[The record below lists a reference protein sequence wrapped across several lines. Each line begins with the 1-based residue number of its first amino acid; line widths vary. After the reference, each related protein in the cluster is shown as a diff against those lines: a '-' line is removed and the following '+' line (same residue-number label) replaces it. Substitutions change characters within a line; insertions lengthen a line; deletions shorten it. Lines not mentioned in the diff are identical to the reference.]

1 MAVFG
6 LKYYAEMRSKYQG
19 ISWRCEIAQRG
30 YTGTSEEMV
39 FSGTSPIKITWER
52 RGDDFYTPVKAS
64 EASININCT
73 ENFRYLG
80 LFTSDPREYR
90 MSLYR
95 NGSLFWRGFIVA
107 DLYSEKFA
115 APPYDVT
122 IKAVDGFNI
131 LQNLDFKDILG
142 MGTTGKKTLYNL
154 LNTCIGVL
162 ELDMSV
168 SQWLDLI
175 PEGLADTTSPLL
187 YVQLDLERLFYVYEE
202 PTYRDILEL
211 CLAPFGAQ
219 IFQSGGCIHVR
230 RVVSLYEQYRPWYY
244 SNLVRN
250 RKKLPRQVTSGSERI
265 TQRGKIRIVSTNVAR
280 EIQTDLWEDGFYM
293 IGENTTLDIVPALR
307 NINVS
312 VKNRALDNLAQ
323 QLGLTDPA
331 KWTNNNGDLLFG
343 DDGSITLV
351 GNSETIGTV
360 FITSGCPVNQCNFD
374 LVLECMLKSRYS
386 SYTYSGGGSS
396 SSTSPTTGGRSHTTT
411 LTFGIKV
418 VSEDGTATYWLDGD
432 GGWNDYETDLEA
444 SAATGTDESFKLE
457 IAGIP
462 CDGTWY
468 FYIKQTFVGYT
479 HSYGRNYTRVYDR
492 MVIYDIRM
500 SMDAGDLYDQGLV
513 YKTLVNPANNVDLD
527 IELPVSDIPSIPND
541 LLLYSLYFE
550 KYNGNVTRL
559 WRTKGRD
566 DYATLVQHMAI
577 SALRM
582 RQIPAK
588 RLNGEIFTSLHI
600 DLNSVIIDDKYLHA
614 GFYVN
619 ALEVDGLGDSYNAE
633 LVELPRLVNP
643 DISEEGDDC
652 VTVFL
657 VDETQMHIVQ
667 AIRCLDFILLR
678 TDRDELYRFD
688 TVTRQ
693 GVLLYS
699 SQSSFVLFEASNG
712 YVRVENG
719 VAYFCDYRGVVRKQ
733 LTLPSTYAGFIT
745 VRDGYFWMLTL
756 MTQTGAAG
764 TSHYYWLTRP
774 EIPMTFTRTGGVSHG
789 QPMVN
794 MYGDFQSA
802 VVAKNQ
808 IAITT
813 TRYVYMYDCRYHSG
827 PNVMQVKEYSKAY
840 AVTDDYMALDDP
852 EADMVRL
859 YRRDSLT
866 TYSVIC
872 NINRYC
878 DHCAISQTK
887 VCCQWDG
894 TNIYDI
900 ASGTSAYLINA
911 AANESIIV
919 GVFFIYGDLYIV
931 REQGIY
937 KYCPQS

>member
-19 ISWRCEIAQRG
+19 IAWKCEIAQRG
-30 YTGTSEEMV
+30 YTGPSEEMT
-39 FSGTSPIKITWER
+39 FSGVSPIKITWER

-95 NGSLFWRGFIVA
+95 NGTLFWRGFIVA

-131 LQNLDFKDILG
+131 LSNIDFKDILG
-142 MGTTGKKTLYNL
+142 IGTTGKKTLYNL
-154 LNTCIGVL
+154 LNTCISVL

-175 PEGLADTTSPLL
+175 PEGLADTTTPLL

-219 IFQSGGCIHVR
+219 IFQSGGCIHIR
-230 RVVSLYEQYRPWYY
+230 RVVSLFEQYRPWYF
-244 SNLVRN
+244 SNLVRD
-250 RKKLPRQVTSGSERI
+250 RKKMPRLVDSDDQRL
-265 TQRGKIRIVSTNVAR
+265 TQRGKLRIVSTNVSR

-307 NINVS
+307 NIGVTVRN
-312 VKNRALDNLAQ
+312 KALDNLLK
-323 QLGLTDPA
+323 QLGFIVPA
-331 KWTNNNGDLLFG
+331 MWTGNDNDLSFG
-343 DDGSITLV
+343 NDGSMTLT
-351 GNSETIGTV
+351 GNSSHSGNV
-360 FITSGCPVNQCNFD
+360 LITTGCAVQQCNFD
-374 LVLECMLKSRYS
+374 ITWEMMLKARYS
-386 SYTYSGGGSS
+386 NYSRSGAGSGSS
-396 SSTSPTTGGRSHTTT
+396 SSTPQSGTRSHTVTV
-411 LTFGIKV
+411 TFGVKI
-418 VSEDGTATYWLDGD
+418 EGNDGNTYWLDGD
-432 GGWNDYETDLEA
+432 GGWNTYETDLEA
-444 SAATGTDESFKLE
+444 SATTGTDETYKLE

-462 CDGTWY
+462 ADGTWY
-468 FYIKQTFVGYT
+468 FYIKQKLVGQSS
-479 HSYGRNYTRVYDR
+479 SYGHTYYSTYEFMVFYD
-492 MVIYDIRM
+492 MKMTI
-500 SMDAGDLYDQGLV
+500 DAGDLYDQGLV
-513 YKTLVNPANNVDLD
+513 YKTLVNPANNVDMD
-527 IELPVSDIPSIPND
+527 IELPISDIPNIPND

-550 KYNGNVTRL
+550 KYNGNPTRL
-559 WRTKGRD
+559 WRTKGKE
-566 DYATLVQHMAI
+566 DYATLVEHMAL
-577 SALRM
+577 STLKM
-582 RQIPAK
+582 RQLPAK

-600 DLNSVIIDDKYLHA
+600 DLNSVILDDKYLHA

-643 DISEEGDDC
+643 DIPEEGDDC
-652 VTVFL
+652 VMVLL
-657 VDETQMHIVQ
+657 VDTSEKHIVQ
-667 AIRCLDFILLR
+667 AIRCLDFIILR
-678 TDRDELYRFD
+678 TDRDEIYRFD

-693 GVLLYS
+693 ALLLNS
-699 SQSSFVLFEASNG
+699 SIHGFTLFEASGG

-719 VAYFCDYRGVVRKQ
+719 VAYYCDYRGVVKRQ
-733 LTLPSTYAGFIT
+733 LTLPNTYAGFIT
-745 VRDGYFWMLTL
+745 FREDYFWMLAQYTMTSALGTSTYYQLVRPEVTL
-756 MTQTGAAG
+756 HYTHTAG
-764 TSHYYWLTRP
+764 TSH
-774 EIPMTFTRTGGVSHG
+774 G
-789 QPMVN
+789 QPLVY
-794 MYGDFQSA
+794 MYGTYRSA
-802 VVAKNQ
+802 VVTKNQ

-813 TRYVYMYDCRYHSG
+813 DRYVYMYDCRYHTA
-827 PNVMQVKEYSKAY
+827 PNVFQVKEYSKCF

-859 YRRDSLT
+859 YKRDSIT

-900 ASGTSAYLINA
+900 ASGVSAYLINA
-911 AANESIIV
+911 AADYSIIV